1 MSYPLKMIKYG
12 KIKKIVEEILKEDE
26 RARKD
31 NSWLLYRV
39 WQNYTKIFIPFE
51 DFKKLPSPE
60 SIMRSKRLI
69 QNKENKYHEIEIQE
83 GITFEKPLE
92 IKK

>member
-1 MSYPLKMIKYG
+1 MTI
-12 KIKKIVEEILKEDE
+12 IKIVEEILKEDKK
-26 RARKD
+26 ARD
-31 NSWLLYRV
+31 NNSWLLYRV
-39 WQNYTKIFIPFE
+39 WRKYTKIFIPFE

-69 QNKENKYHEIEIQE
+69 QNQENKYHQIEIQQ

-92 IKK
+92 IINDK

>member
-1 MSYPLKMIKYG
+1 MTI
-12 KIKKIVEEILKEDE
+12 IKIVEEILKEDTK
-26 RARKD
+26 AREN

-39 WQNYTKIFIPFE
+39 WRKYTKIFIPFE

-69 QNKENKYHEIEIQE
+69 QNQENKYHEIEIQQ

-92 IKK
+92 IINDK

>member
-1 MSYPLKMIKYG
+1 MTI
-12 KIKKIVEEILKEDE
+12 IKIVEEILKEDKK
-26 RARKD
+26 AREN

-39 WQNYTKIFIPFE
+39 WRKYTKIFIPFE
-51 DFKKLPSPE
+51 DFQKLPSPE

-69 QNKENKYHEIEIQE
+69 QNQENKYHEIEIQQ

-92 IKK
+92 IINDK

>member
-1 MSYPLKMIKYG
+1 MTI
-12 KIKKIVEEILKEDE
+12 IKIVEEILKEDKE
-26 RARKD
+26 ARGN

-39 WQNYTKIFIPFE
+39 WRKYTKIFIPFE
-51 DFKKLPSPE
+51 DFKNLPSPA

-69 QNKENKYHEIEIQE
+69 QNQENKYHEIEIQQ

-92 IKK
+92 IINDK

>member
-1 MSYPLKMIKYG
+1 MTI
-12 KIKKIVEEILKEDE
+12 IKIVEEILKEDKE
-26 RARKD
+26 AREN

-39 WQNYTKIFIPFE
+39 WKKFTTIFIPFE

-69 QNKENKYHEIEIQE
+69 QNQENKYHEIEIQQ
-83 GITFEKPLE
+83 GVTFEKPLK
-92 IKK
+92 IRK

>member
-1 MSYPLKMIKYG
+1 MI
-12 KIKKIVEEILKEDE
+12 IRKIVEEILKEDK
-26 RARKD
+26 RAREN

-39 WQNYTKIFIPFE
+39 WCKYTKIYIPFE

-69 QNKENKYHEIEIQE
+69 QNQENKYHEIEIQE
-83 GITFEKPLE
+83 GTTFEKPLRNR
-92 IKK
+92 